1 MDIKCAGLR
10 YSVCLCVYSLNVSHG
25 GGARRWDL
33 YAFTSGHPVV
43 GTGQEDR
50 SLGTTKELMSAR
62 RSSGNISGGA
72 ATFEMYQQP

>member
-1 MDIKCAGLR
+1 MDIMCAGLR

-43 GTGQEDR
+43 GMG
-50 SLGTTKELMSAR
+50 KR
-62 RSSGNISGGA
+62 RSKFRHNKRINERRAQQWKHQWGA
-72 ATFEMYQQP
+72 ATFEMHQQP